1 MLASHIPE
9 SCSLYWVSNEFER
22 TIFFLRRTTKYRFF
36 VVVCCDFS
44 ASIFAAVFFI
54 AASYAGCDQ
63 TLVVLFFTLSVGSQA
78 LTIPG
83 TYVNPLDL
91 SPNYVGP
98 LTALVNGAGSITGI
112 LAPWV
117 IGLLT
122 PQVSVDSRSIFDPNF
137 EMFFF
142 LFCFIHR
149 HWCQNGVSCFG

>member
-1 MLASHIPE
+1 MSANTLAS
-9 SCSLYWVSNEFER
+9 V
-22 TIFFLRRTTKYRFF
+22 
-36 VVVCCDFS
+36 
-44 ASIFAAVFFI
+44 FAAVFFI

-112 LAPWV
+112 LAPYV

-122 PQVSVDSRSIFDPNF
+122 PNVSHHCDCAHARICAHFRGAQYS
-137 EMFFF
+137 
-142 LFCFIHR
+142 
-149 HWCQNGVSCFG
+149 